1 MIQRRKKWNKHIWGK
16 ERRTENRKIQYCSSL
31 KENKFLLAKPSCS
44 FLPWWLLS
52 AVLPRC
58 FDWERSV
65 DIIKCIF
72 ILITFISFLHA
83 SSQIKKK
90 KWSSLFFPWSTA
102 HFLLMWACKRF
113 SEKSEAELPYVLL
126 GRPGHVDGGLQDCIL
141 QFHFKWDL
149 STRKYKIVNLG

>member
-83 SSQIKKK
+83 SSQKKK
-90 KWSSLFFPWSTA
+90 NKMKQSVLPMEHSPFPVNVSLQKIFREIWGWITICSVGKAWPCRWRIA
-102 HFLLMWACKRF
+102 
-113 SEKSEAELPYVLL
+113 
-126 GRPGHVDGGLQDCIL
+126 GLHSPVS
-141 QFHFKWDL
+141 F
-149 STRKYKIVNLG
+149 